1 MFTASSTNGRQLIIL
16 EHNQTSPCVGRHN
29 YLQKQQVNQEKE
41 NQYLQANMRSSTLV
55 SILVSLCTVQSGHAW
70 STPTTGSS
78 NNQVSRK
85 SVLQTLVQ
93 GSVATAAASLL
104 VQQPA
109 WAVTTGEKLASGVTV
124 EVVKAGNGAKPDVGE
139 LVAIRFAAYADGRK
153 IDDIFDTPEPYYTR
167 MGSGGLLKG
176 VETTLPLMVLGDRW
190 KLTIPV
196 RKTKTK
202 KIN

>member
-1 MFTASSTNGRQLIIL
+1 
-16 EHNQTSPCVGRHN
+16 
-29 YLQKQQVNQEKE
+29 
-41 NQYLQANMRSSTLV
+41 MRSSTVV

-70 STPTTGSS
+70 STPTGSS

-93 GSVATAAASLL
+93 GGVATVSASLL

-109 WAVTTGEKLASGVTV
+109 WAGEKLASGVTV
-124 EVVKAGNGAKPDVGE
+124 EVVKAGNGAKPEVGE

-176 VETTLPLMVLGDRW
+176 VESTLPLMTLGDRW

-196 RKTKTK
+196 RKRK
-202 KIN
+202 KRKN